1 MRLTIRKFTPQYSKK
16 YFPTLEHKFGEEE
29 VNKIKQHW
37 ENRIQMLIALAE
49 SDYHGMDIFSLKKQP
64 DLQEKQVQAAR
75 RQSSQSRTTAITATF
90 YPQEVSSFSV
100 EDLKEDVSL
109 VFYCEVKRY
118 RPWIGLFLE
127 LISCDDGGLKVKVQ
141 WLKKDRKTYVLDTT
155 GGLRYTSE
163 LDVQSVMFS
172 DVLINTSVTSDRS
185 GPYVLEVDVKKQ
197 IMEAYNERDNN
208 LT

>member
-1 MRLTIRKFTPQYSKK
+1 MNGC
-16 YFPTLEHKFGEEE
+16 LEFE
-29 VNKIKQHW
+29 
-37 ENRIQMLIALAE
+37 
-49 SDYHGMDIFSLKKQP
+49 KQP
-64 DLQEKQVQAAR
+64 DLPGMAVQAVR
-75 RQSSQSRTTAITATF
+75 RPPSQSRITAIMAAF

-127 LISCDDGGLKVKVQ
+127 LISCDDAGLKVKVE

-172 DVLINTSVTSDRS
+172 DVLINTYVTSDRS